1 MNSDYPF
8 SPKLTDHLS
17 SYLPYSIRLI
27 LLLAVG
33 RPTKSY
39 TFQRHLTLSHSH
51 THTLTLSHT
60 LTLVLTLSHS
70 HSHTHTLTLTL
81 TLSHSHTCTHNP
93 HCISHVTDFCGSCR
107 RGQTLIHNVC
117 ILHATELR
125 TINLLNR
132 LSGSAIY
139 TIQLIWSVW
148 MDWGRGIP
156 PDPSSHV
163 FQFIISLLAV
173 AVVIPWKLCV
183 PSAKLISAVYIATDR
198 WVR

>member
-1 MNSDYPF
+1 M
-8 SPKLTDHLS
+8 
-17 SYLPYSIRLI
+17 
-27 LLLAVG
+27 LAVG
-33 RPTKSY
+33 RLTKSY
-39 TFQRHLTLSHSH
+39 TFQCHLTLSHSH
-51 THTLTLSHT
+51 THTLTLSH
-60 LTLVLTLSHS
+60 SH
-70 HSHTHTLTLTL
+70 TL

-139 TIQLIWSVW
+139 TMQLIWSVW

-156 PDPSSHV
+156 PGPFQPCIPIDHLTPGSGSSH
-163 FQFIISLLAV
+163 SLEA
-173 AVVIPWKLCV
+173 LCTICQAYFSSLHSNRQV
-183 PSAKLISAVYIATDR
+183 G
-198 WVR
+198 